1 MKAIRLDCFFYLESI
16 STTTINVSPANVSSP
31 DFTVSQTERIY
42 NGSFPLMSGLV
53 TFAAA

>member
-16 STTTINVSPANVSSP
+16 ATTAINVSPANVSSP